1 MLISFEHLDNDLLA
15 KLYANGASLLSFTA
29 SGYGPPLLSNY
40 INKYPIIFK
49 CIDLLKAEI
58 IENQIDIANDYVYLS
73 NGKLK

>member
-29 SGYGPPLLSNY
+29 IGYGPPLLSNY
-40 INKYPIIFK
+40 INKYPIMFK

-58 IENQIDIANDYVYLS
+58 IDQIDIANDYVYLS